1 MNLGHNLSKKP
12 AALLQSLLRGANN
25 VPLAMIAL
33 KIRDV
38 DMSTQKIDTTTL
50 DSKSD
55 WEALEQTR
63 VGLFS
68 DEPLQHAMLPLKIV
82 KYASVTNNSREA
94 SSGWLRYGFRFG
106 SCIRRNTLWRE
117 TMKKIW
123 LWDGRQTGSGKM
135 LLRKVRLHSTPGL
148 DGIRQSY

>member
-50 DSKSD
+50 DSK
-55 WEALEQTR
+55 
-63 VGLFS
+63 
-68 DEPLQHAMLPLKIV
+68 
-82 KYASVTNNSREA
+82 
-94 SSGWLRYGFRFG
+94 
-106 SCIRRNTLWRE
+106 
-117 TMKKIW
+117 
-123 LWDGRQTGSGKM
+123 
-135 LLRKVRLHSTPGL
+135 
-148 DGIRQSY
+148 